1 LAVIRWLRSSIAPG
15 ALLLVVVDGSAWAGE
30 NFEKVAVYLEQN
42 FKDKDTEVKFEAIA
56 GNIGLA
62 TLKVTAP
69 DGRTVIDFKAPD
81 SKLGIRHLILESPEP
96 KNLATV
102 KADFPTGA
110 YRFTGLTESG
120 SKLEAEALLS
130 HDLPDETSFVYPRPD
145 QKYVPLAAL
154 NIKWRPVK
162 NSALSVITLEQE
174 RTGREIRANLSGIAT
189 EFAVPNG
196 FLQPGT
202 DYTLAIGTVSKEGN
216 KSFTEITFRTAA
228 KK

>member
-1 LAVIRWLRSSIAPG
+1 LAVRRLRSSIAPG
-15 ALLLVVVDGSAWAGE
+15 ALLLVVVDGSARAGE

-42 FKDKDTEVKFEAIA
+42 LKDKDAEVKFEAIA
-56 GNIGLA
+56 GDTGLA

-81 SKLGIRHLILESPEP
+81 SKLGIRHFVLESPEP

-102 KADFPTGA
+102 KADFPTDA
-110 YRFTGLTESG
+110 YRFTGLTGSG

-130 HDLPDETSFVYPRPD
+130 HNLPDETSFVYPRHN
-145 QKYVPLAAL
+145 QKYVPVAAL
-154 NIKWRPVK
+154 NIKWHPVK
-162 NSALSVITLEQE
+162 HSAPSIIILEQE
-174 RTGREIRANLSGIAT
+174 QTGREIRANLSGIAT

-196 FLQPGT
+196 FLQPRT

-216 KSFTEITFRTAA
+216 KSFTEITFTTAA